1 MSVSFT
7 AGKKEAELGFH
18 AFLMMKHHVLK
29 GIGMFY
35 FRQFQHVWEH
45 VQQGE
50 NDKANIVYETLLA
63 ELERK
68 GHKGA
73 MFFVRAYDTDWTF
86 SAAEVKEIAPLLD
99 RTDFGN
105 YENDKSKRED
115 MFAVRDLFLYAKKH
129 NAKVVIS

>member
-1 MSVSFT
+1 MSVSFI
-7 AGKKEAELGFH
+7 AGKQRAELGYF
-18 AFLMMKHHVLK
+18 AFLQMKHHVLK
-29 GIGMFY
+29 GIGEFY

-45 VQQGE
+45 VKQGE
-50 NDKANIVYETLLA
+50 DDKANIVYGTLLA

-73 MFFVRAYDTDWTF
+73 LFFIRAYDSDWTF

-105 YENDKSKRED
+105 YEKDKSKRED

-129 NAKVVIS
+129 NAKVTIC